1 MMMKPICYCFSWDL
15 RFPLI
20 NYLISCVRPAPRD
33 PQPSPRPRCTT
44 TSSTVRQLASGSSAH
59 QGRSVSTEPRSVRLS
74 FILCHFASPPK
85 TQRRSQAGRRRWCP
99 RAKLS
104 DWRKPSGRR
113 MSFMCRWGQ
122 PKLLGRQR
130 SSVCQA
136 WAGRVCVCVCDDSR
150 SSTYQSDWSLC
161 VQANRLLW
169 ITKGAVQN
177 SQARPPT
184 VLQQRGGRAE
194 RDTRSS
200 PSNHGSRHSCWMK
213 WSFLP
218 SPRLWRLQ
226 DGGPSCQMSSRCLGS
241 DVRDVQPVTNSGAS
255 ESPARPPNYV
265 FRLKCQVVQRPNT
278 HLHDTPTLLRRR
290 DHQVLL
296 TLRRAPAWWMRHFW
310 GWWHFMAL
318 S

>member
-1 MMMKPICYCFSWDL
+1 MRPQISSDKLSDKLCETSSSWSSAL
-15 RFPLI
+15 TPSSLHHHLQHSETTCI
-20 NYLISCVRPAPRD
+20 WLLG
-33 PQPSPRPRCTT
+33 SPR
-44 TSSTVRQLASGSSAH
+44 
-59 QGRSVSTEPRSVRLS
+59 EKRLHWTQIS
-74 FILCHFASPPK
+74 PSLLHTLPLCKPPK

-136 WAGRVCVCVCDDSR
+136 WAGRVCVCDDSR

-177 SQARPPT
+177 SQVRPPT

-265 FRLKCQVVQRPNT
+265 FRLKCQVVQRPNAY
-278 HLHDTPTLLRRR
+278 LHDTPTLLRRR
-290 DHQVLL
+290 DNQVLL